1 MGGGRNFSRG
11 WPLADLSKS
20 FSSMQLEKV
29 SVILWFRR
37 LQPLYYVLFSLFLST
52 CVLQNVWVH
61 TMDFVSAHKLE
72 QVPTWNKKC
81 IVIFDPWRNGPSDF
95 AVATC
100 FDQINCIIREDYH
113 FTVYWLR
120 ASVYM
125 VDTLAGLTE
134 MWSSFYCRSCLRF
147 TSSLHFQWRMTN
159 QIFYVRNPLRLKLCG
174 KNYVRIFC
182 KVLFYFYEIWGYS
195 VCRTISK
202 SSSSK
207 VHFGFP
213 GTLNYFHG

>member
-72 QVPTWNKKC
+72 QVPTWNKNALWFLTRGGTDPRISPLRPVSIKLTALSERTIILPYIDCERVC
-81 IVIFDPWRNGPSDF
+81 IWLTRLLDWRRCG
-95 AVATC
+95 
-100 FDQINCIIREDYH
+100 
-113 FTVYWLR
+113 
-120 ASVYM
+120 
-125 VDTLAGLTE
+125 
-134 MWSSFYCRSCLRF
+134 LRF
-147 TSSLHFQWRMTN
+147 TVVHVWDLHQVYTFSDEWR
-159 QIFYVRNPLRLKLCG
+159 IK
-174 KNYVRIFC
+174 
-182 KVLFYFYEIWGYS
+182 YFM
-195 VCRTISK
+195 
-202 SSSSK
+202 
-207 VHFGFP
+207 
-213 GTLNYFHG
+213 